1 MPSHQLRRLW
11 RKCLVT
17 KIIVN
22 DSLTWQPGK
31 TTIELGAEFIDLW
44 RVDLS
49 NPDLG
54 RPDILSDDECR
65 RADKFAFDAGRNN
78 YVRSRCTLR
87 RILAGCLGCAADK
100 IEFCYNEHDKP
111 ELAMAD
117 VDMVQFNLSHSG
129 GTALIGVAKNRRVGV
144 DVNSLGRNSGWTAIA
159 KRTFSATEQASFFA
173 QPEES
178 QEEVFYRVWSQ
189 KEAYTKAIGDGFSYG
204 FKNFSVVVD
213 AGNRAGLLADDKSP
227 ASVRQW
233 SIVSIDVGSNF
244 VAALAFDGANSPVI
258 RRWEFLS
265 QVVNN

>member
-1 MPSHQLRRLW
+1 MQRRSW
-11 RKCLVT
+11 QKCWAIT
-17 KIIVN
+17 IIGSDV
-22 DSLTWQPGK
+22 LPWQPGN
-31 TTIELGAEFIDLW
+31 TAVEPDNEFLDLW

-49 NPDLG
+49 NPDLERQG
-54 RPDILSDDECR
+54 ILSDDECR

-87 RILAGCLGCAADK
+87 RILGGCLGCAADK
-100 IEFCYNEHDKP
+100 IEFQYNEHDKP
-111 ELAMAD
+111 ELAKPETA
-117 VDMVQFNLSHSG
+117 MVQFNLSHSAD
-129 GTALIGVAKNRRVGV
+129 TALIGVAKNRRIGV

-204 FKNFSVVVD
+204 FRNFSVVVD

-233 SIVSIDVGSNF
+233 SIISIDVGSNF

>member
-1 MPSHQLRRLW
+1 M
-11 RKCLVT
+11 VT

-159 KRTFSATEQASFFA
+159 KRTFSATEQASFF
-173 QPEES
+173 
-178 QEEVFYRVWSQ
+178 
-189 KEAYTKAIGDGFSYG
+189 
-204 FKNFSVVVD
+204 
-213 AGNRAGLLADDKSP
+213 
-227 ASVRQW
+227 
-233 SIVSIDVGSNF
+233 
-244 VAALAFDGANSPVI
+244 
-258 RRWEFLS
+258 
-265 QVVNN
+265 